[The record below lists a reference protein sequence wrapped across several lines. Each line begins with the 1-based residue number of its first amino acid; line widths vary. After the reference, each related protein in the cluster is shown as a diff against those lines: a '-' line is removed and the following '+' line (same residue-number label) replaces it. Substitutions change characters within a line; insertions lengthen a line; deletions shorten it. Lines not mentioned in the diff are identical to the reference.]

1 MALEVG
7 IVGLPGSGKSSV
19 FSAVTRGR
27 TQASP
32 RPDRPTLGVAKVA
45 DRRLDALAR
54 VGGSKRTVPAEVTY
68 LDLPAAPDGFGRHAG
83 IGGEMLTH
91 LQRVDALAIVV
102 RCFEDPSVP
111 HVLDRVDAPADAAAM
126 LDELALVDME
136 IIERRLGRLGEG
148 LKGAKAAER
157 STMERER
164 GLLGRLAAGLEDG
177 HGAGDASMSAEERKA
192 VSGFGLLTAK
202 PVVIVANLGESQVGA
217 ADGLESRLCEG
228 LPGSRKRATAVFGQL
243 EVDLASMDPEEEL
256 EFRRE
261 LGIGESGMAKMVRAC
276 FEALDLITFF
286 TVNPRETHA
295 WAVRAGTDARTGA
308 GAIHSDMERGFIRA
322 EVATC
327 DDFVGAGGEAGA
339 RREGRMRQ
347 EGKGYVLKDGDV
359 VHVLFNV

>member
-1 MALEVG
+1 MEVG
-7 IVGLPGSGKSSV
+7 IVGLPSSGKTTV

-27 TQASP
+27 TQAAP
-32 RPDRPTLGVAKVA
+32 RPDRPSLGVAKVE

-54 VGGSKRTVPAEVTY
+54 IGGSKRAVPAEVTY
-68 LDLPAAPDGFGRHAG
+68 LDLPAAPDGFGKHAG

-102 RCFEDPSVP
+102 RGFDDPSVP
-111 HVLDRVDAPADAAAM
+111 HVLDRVDASGDVAAM

-136 IIERRLGRLGEG
+136 IVERRLGRLGEG
-148 LKGAKAAER
+148 LKGAKATER
-157 STMERER
+157 SNMERE
-164 GLLGRLAAGLEDG
+164 GELLGRLAADLESGLG
-177 HGAGDASMSAEERKA
+177 VGDAAMSAEERKA

-202 PVVIVANLGESQVGA
+202 PAVIVANLGESQIGA
-217 ADGLESRLCEG
+217 AEGLVTRLCES
-228 LPGSRKRATAVFGQL
+228 LPGSRMRVTTVFGQL
-243 EVDLASMDPEEEL
+243 EVDLASMDPEEEM

-276 FEALDLITFF
+276 FDALKLITFF
-286 TVNPRETHA
+286 TVGPKEAHA
-295 WAVRAGTDARTGA
+295 WAVRSGTDARTGA
-308 GAIHSDMERGFIRA
+308 GSIHSDMERGFIRA

-327 DDFVGAGGEAGA
+327 DEFVAAGGEAGA

-347 EGKGYVLKDGDV
+347 EGKGYALRDGDV